1 MTCVGTCPHLR
12 VQDAPDLLS
21 PGTVIVL
28 PLTIHRR
35 FLFWKMQEKWL
46 SHLLGSVSQLLTA
59 GHQMLLDTPMAE
71 LFLDFYSVSPES
83 KVVSAELFKK
93 GYTIII
99 HWIHP
104 VHGHGIWQLSGHIY
118 YCDEVGGL
126 ESSQVSKSP
135 QVILTLRPAQSW
147 AENRRKS
154 RGETENRECQG
165 LFKI

>member
-35 FLFWKMQEKWL
+35 FPFWKCKKNDWVTFSAL
-46 SHLLGSVSQLLTA
+46 SPSCWRQ
-59 GHQMLLDTPMAE
+59 DTRC
-71 LFLDFYSVSPES
+71 Y
-83 KVVSAELFKK
+83 
-93 GYTIII
+93 
-99 HWIHP
+99 WIHLWQSYSWISILYP
-104 VHGHGIWQLSGHIY
+104 RNQRWFLLSCSKRGGIWQLSGHIH